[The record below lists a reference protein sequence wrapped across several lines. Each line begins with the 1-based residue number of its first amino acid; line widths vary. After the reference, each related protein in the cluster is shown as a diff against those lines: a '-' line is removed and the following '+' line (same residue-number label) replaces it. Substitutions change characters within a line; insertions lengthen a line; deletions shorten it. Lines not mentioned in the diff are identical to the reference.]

1 MTSLKRNFTR
11 RLTSYRSKVQPII
24 DINERKKKIDTMMTK
39 IDVLNMTIPQLE
51 KAKED
56 YNKEMRHAH
65 IKTLTNKYRVSEEE
79 KDNYL
84 FDEDFI
90 ALDDEHIQQ
99 LQSDAATN
107 FRQATKA
114 DRALINSLKQ
124 KREELRNQVAELRK
138 NMGGTKKRHKY
149 KRHKYKIHKKYKQH

>member
-1 MTSLKRNFTR
+1 MTSLKRNFPGK
-11 RLTSYRSKVQPII
+11 LTSYRSKVQPVVDI
-24 DINERKKKIDTMMTK
+24 DERKKNIETMMSK

-56 YNKEMRHAH
+56 YNKAMMHGH
-65 IKTLTNKYRVSEEE
+65 IQTITNNYILSEE
-79 KDNYL
+79 DNL

-90 ALDDEHIQQ
+90 ELDDEHIRK
-99 LQSDAATN
+99 LQSDAATS
-107 FRQATKA
+107 FRQATK
-114 DRALINSLKQ
+114 DHRALINSLKQ

>member
-56 YNKEMRHAH
+56 YNKEMRHSH
-65 IKTLTNKYRVSEEE
+65 RQTLTNEYRLSEEE
-79 KDNYL
+79 KDL
-84 FDEDFI
+84 HSLDKDFI
-90 ALDDEHIQQ
+90 ELDNEHIQQ
-99 LQSDAATN
+99 LQSDAATS
-107 FRQATKA
+107 FRQSTK
-114 DRALINSLKQ
+114 DQRALINSLKQ
-124 KREELRNQVAELRK
+124 KREDLRNQVAELRK

>member
-1 MTSLKRNFTR
+1 MTSLKKIFTR
-11 RLTSYRSKVQPII
+11 KLTSYRSKVQPVI
-24 DINERKKKIDTMMTK
+24 DIDERKKNIKTMMSK

-56 YNKEMRHAH
+56 YNKAMRHGH
-65 IKTLTNKYRVSEEE
+65 MQTLTNKYRLSEEE

-84 FDEDFI
+84 LDEDFI
-90 ALDDEHIQQ
+90 ELDDKHIQK
-99 LQSDAATN
+99 LQSDTATS
-107 FRQATKA
+107 FRQATK
-114 DRALINSLKQ
+114 DQRALINSLKQ
-124 KREELRNQVAELRK
+124 KREDLRNQIAELRK